1 MFVTVCFKWCDVL
14 FPAFAAVAKLL
25 SSLLM
30 TIECTLVCLLDAKWL
45 MIFVSCLSLF
55 LWNDDQDL
63 ETLKINERMPWGQS
77 LSFFMWVYVE
87 ILNYIVLWCTLAAFW
102 MMNGVGVRAWSV
114 FSTIFL
120 SIRRHRDEK
129 EPKITKNSEKIWSSP
144 KNCAVTALIIIK
156 GTSGTFVFPFIFHMK
171 PFFNIKITLPST

>member
-55 LWNDDQDL
+55 FMKWWSRPWNIKNQRKNAL
-63 ETLKINERMPWGQS
+63 RTISFVFYVS
-77 LSFFMWVYVE
+77 LCGNSKLYSALVY
-87 ILNYIVLWCTLAAFW
+87 IGGLLNDEWSWCTSLIC
-102 MMNGVGVRAWSV
+102 V
-114 FSTIFL
+114 FNHFSK

-171 PFFNIKITLPST
+171 PFF